1 VGVDG
6 FYYEPDEDALKE
18 VGFKDDEMDAAI
30 PEILTTIQ
38 RFISPSGEIRFT

>member
-1 VGVDG
+1 
-6 FYYEPDEDALKE
+6 
-18 VGFKDDEMDAAI
+18 MDAAI